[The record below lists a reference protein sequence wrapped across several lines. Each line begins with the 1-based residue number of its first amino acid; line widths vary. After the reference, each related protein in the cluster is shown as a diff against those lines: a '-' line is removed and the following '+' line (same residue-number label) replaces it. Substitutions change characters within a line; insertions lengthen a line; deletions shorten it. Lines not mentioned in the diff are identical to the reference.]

1 MAYAAAA
8 QSIRPPAI
16 RLSYGV
22 AQLIALKVTTGRTV
36 PSKFP
41 DPHTGANEQ
50 VAFELADGAPLY
62 LSFEDASELEHQL
75 IALGIR
81 AGEDFR
87 LTKLKAA
94 RGGGSFVR
102 VERASDPQPSR
113 GSRPEPPVHRQVTRE
128 YRPAVAQ
135 SDAEI
140 EAKLEQSV
148 AIARQ
153 GPEQAREAFREAA
166 RPTNHDAAQ
175 PSTPFAP
182 PPAGSQPIALSL
194 HLRGLIEQV
203 AAAKAFAASLGLD
216 LTTDDLRSLTIT
228 AFIHEARR

>member
-1 MAYAAAA
+1 MAGAA
-8 QSIRPPAI
+8 QSRPPAV

-22 AQLIALKVTTGRTV
+22 PQLIALRATNGRTV

-41 DPHTGANEQ
+41 DPHTGALEQ
-50 VAFELADGAPLY
+50 VVFELPDGSPLY
-62 LSFEDASELEHQL
+62 LSFEDAGELEHQL

-87 LTKLKAA
+87 LIKVKMPH
-94 RGGGSFVR
+94 GGGAAIR
-102 VERASDPQPSR
+102 VERASDPEPYR
-113 GSRPEPPVHRQVTRE
+113 GSRPERPAQRT
-128 YRPAVAQ
+128 YRPAGA
-135 SDAEI
+135 AAETEI
-140 EAKLEQSV
+140 ERKLQESV
-148 AIARQ
+148 QIARRD
-153 GPEQAREAFREAA
+153 PEQAREAFREAA
-166 RPTNHDAAQ
+166 APVSPSFPTAPAFV
-175 PSTPFAP
+175 PASSPFAP
-182 PPAGSQPIALSL
+182 PPVGSQPIALSL